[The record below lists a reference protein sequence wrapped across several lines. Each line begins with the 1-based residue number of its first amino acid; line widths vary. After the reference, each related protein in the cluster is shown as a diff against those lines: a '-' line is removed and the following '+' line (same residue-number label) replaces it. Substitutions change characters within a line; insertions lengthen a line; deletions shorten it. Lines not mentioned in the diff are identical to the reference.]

1 MYLQNPEHIVTVL
14 TVVASSN
21 AASYDGR
28 LRLKCDG
35 TRAVKPDFVFAA
47 EETSPFKSAGGRQI
61 SRLLAAEVCA
71 SAVVMLD
78 TACSE
83 VV

>member
-1 MYLQNPEHIVTVL
+1 MFLQNPEHILTVL

-21 AASYDGR
+21 APSYDGR
-28 LRLKCDG
+28 LRFKCVG
-35 TRAVKPDFVFAA
+35 TRAVKPEFVFAA
-47 EETSPFKSAGGRQI
+47 EETSPYKSAGGRQI
-61 SRLLAAEVCA
+61 SRLLAAEVCP
-71 SAVVMLD
+71 SAEVMLD

>member
-1 MYLQNPEHIVTVL
+1 MFLQNPEHIL
-14 TVVASSN
+14 TVVTAVASSN

-28 LRLKCDG
+28 LRVKCEG
-35 TRAVKPDFVFAA
+35 TRAVKSDFVFAA
-47 EETSPFKSAGGRQI
+47 EETSPFKSAVGRQI
-61 SRLLAAEVCA
+61 SRPLAGEVCA
-71 SAVVMLD
+71 SAVVLLC